1 MSNKRRNRRTAK
13 TSRHGVMGKA
23 RARTRLSANV
33 TEEQG
38 WYLDS
43 PDIRLTRIFTVVLL
57 LHAVAI
63 GGIIA
68 FKMIDKASDVSGVTI
83 TSSKT
88 GVRNAIQTRTEISNK
103 VTDAP
108 AVAKPQA
115 VAAPLRAD
123 PAKGNQY
130 RFQAGDHLPDIA
142 KTLGVSVEALRQKN
156 AIISDN
162 ELYPGRW
169 LDIPTGNEIK
179 AAAPAAEKQAQAKPQ
194 PTAPAVSSYEVKKGD
209 TAWAIARK
217 FNVSF
222 GDLLKANGVQKPE
235 SLQIGQ
241 SLKIPASR

>member
-13 TSRHGVMGKA
+13 TSRHGVMGRA
-23 RARTRLSANV
+23 RAKTRLSANV

-68 FKMIDKASDVSGVTI
+68 FKMIDKASAVSGITI

-88 GVRNAIQTRTEISNK
+88 NVKDAVQTQSVVANRA
-103 VTDAP
+103 TDAP
-108 AVAKPQA
+108 AVAKPQP
-115 VAAPLRAD
+115 VAAPLRSD
-123 PAKGNQY
+123 PTRDNQY
-130 RFQAGDHLPDIA
+130 RVQAGDNLPEIA
-142 KTLGVSVEALRQKN
+142 RQLGVPAQALREKN
-156 AIISDN
+156 AILSDN

-169 LDIPTGNEIK
+169 LDVPTGEEL
-179 AAAPAAEKQAQAKPQ
+179 AAAPPVAAQPAQVKVAA
-194 PTAPAVSSYEVKKGD
+194 TNSVSSYSVKKGD
-209 TAWAIARK
+209 TAWGIARK

-222 GDLLKANGVQKPE
+222 GDLMKTNGINKPE

-241 SLKIPASR
+241 TLKIPASN

>member
-13 TSRHGVMGKA
+13 TSRHGVMGRA
-23 RARTRLSANV
+23 RAKTRLSANV

-68 FKMIDKASDVSGVTI
+68 FKMIDKASDVSGITI
-83 TSSKT
+83 SSKT
-88 GVRNAIQTRTEISNK
+88 EVKDVVQKNAEVASR

-108 AVAKPQA
+108 AVAKPKP
-115 VAAPLRAD
+115 VAAPLRND
-123 PAKGNQY
+123 PTRDDQY
-130 RFQAGDHLPDIA
+130 RVQAGDNLPEIA
-142 KTLGVSVEALRQKN
+142 KQLGVPAQALREKN

-169 LDIPTGNEIK
+169 LDIPSGDELK
-179 AAAPAAEKQAQAKPQ
+179 AAPPVVAQPAPAKS
-194 PTAPAVSSYEVKKGD
+194 APASAASTYSVKKGD
-209 TAWAIARK
+209 TAWGIARQ

-222 GDLLKANGVQKPE
+222 GSLMKANGINKPE

-241 SLKIPASR
+241 TLKIPASN

>member
-1 MSNKRRNRRTAK
+1 
-13 TSRHGVMGKA
+13 MGRA
-23 RARTRLSANV
+23 RAKTRLSANV

-68 FKMIDKASDVSGVTI
+68 FKMIDKASDVSGITI
-83 TSSKT
+83 SSRTS
-88 GVRNAIQTRTEISNK
+88 VRDALQTNSVVANK

-115 VAAPLRAD
+115 VAAPLRQD
-123 PAKGNQY
+123 PSKEGQY
-130 RFQAGDHLPDIA
+130 RVQAGDKLPEIA
-142 KTLGVSVEALRQKN
+142 KQLGVPAQALRQKN

-169 LDIPTGNEIK
+169 LDIPTGNELSTVP
-179 AAAPAAEKQAQAKPQ
+179 PAAEKLAQTK
-194 PTAPAVSSYEVKKGD
+194 APATPSVSNYSVKKGD
-209 TAWAIARK
+209 TAWGIARK

-222 GDLLKANGVQKPE
+222 GELMKTNGISKPE

-241 SLKIPASR
+241 SLDIPASN

>member
-13 TSRHGVMGKA
+13 TSRNGVMGKA
-23 RARTRLSANV
+23 RAKTRLSANV

-68 FKMIDKASDVSGVTI
+68 FKMIDKASDVSGITI

-88 GVRNAIQTRTEISNK
+88 NVKNAVQTNAEVANR

-108 AVAKPQA
+108 AVAKPQQ
-115 VAAPLRAD
+115 VAAPLRRD
-123 PAKGNQY
+123 PSRDNQY
-130 RFQAGDHLPDIA
+130 RVQAGDNLPEIA
-142 KTLGVSVEALRQKN
+142 KSLGVPAEALRQKN

-169 LDIPTGNEIK
+169 LDIPTGNELS
-179 AAAPAAEKQAQAKPQ
+179 AAPAAAAKPARAQ
-194 PTAPAVSSYEVKKGD
+194 DSAAKSVSSYSVKKGD
-209 TAWAIARK
+209 TAWGIARK

-222 GDLLKANGVQKPE
+222 GDLMKTNGINKPE

-241 SLKIPASR
+241 TLKIPASN

>member
-1 MSNKRRNRRTAK
+1 MVRAK
-13 TSRHGVMGKA
+13 
-23 RARTRLSANV
+23 TRLSANV

-68 FKMIDKASDVSGVTI
+68 FKMIDKASDVSGITI
-83 TSSKT
+83 SSSKASMKNVVQANT
-88 GVRNAIQTRTEISNK
+88 VVANN

-108 AVAKPQA
+108 ALAKPQA
-115 VAAPLRAD
+115 VPVPLRQD
-123 PAKGNQY
+123 PAKENQY
-130 RFQAGDHLPDIA
+130 RVQAGDKLSEIA
-142 KTLGVSVEALRQKN
+142 KELGVPTEALRQKN
-156 AIISDN
+156 AINSDN

-169 LDIPTGNEIK
+169 LDIPTGNAVSAVPPTPEK
-179 AAAPAAEKQAQAKPQ
+179 LAQSKPTPARS
-194 PTAPAVSSYEVKKGD
+194 VSSYSVKNGD
-209 TAWAIARK
+209 TAWGIARK

-222 GDLLKANGVQKPE
+222 SELMKTNGINKPE

-241 SLKIPASR
+241 SLKIPAPN